1 MTAVTSFENRL
12 CYSYRLRYMHSCLFL
27 WLSLVPLAF
36 SVLSRRGSIFCTRL
50 HVDYMYYVDNDA
62 LRKYMLQYR
71 FSFLSANLSS

>member
-1 MTAVTSFENRL
+1 MLVCAIVIL
-12 CYSYRLRYMHSCLFL
+12 GDVLSCLFQ

-71 FSFLSANLSS
+71 FQFPVSES